1 MTESIIHVN
10 EQGRVVIPA
19 YMRQHLGL
27 VSGSKL
33 VVRLEE
39 DRLVLEK
46 PEDVFKRLRA
56 TFNSP
61 SSLVEELLSDRRDE
75 ATHD

>member
-10 EQGRVVIPA
+10 EQGRVVIPVHF
-19 YMRQHLGL
+19 RQQLGL
-27 VSGSKL
+27 MAGSKL
-33 VVRLEE
+33 VVRIEE

-56 TFNSP
+56 TFNTP
-61 SSLVEELLSDRRDE
+61 DSLVEELLSDRRTE
-75 ATHD
+75 AIHD

>member
-1 MTESIIHVN
+1 MTESIIYVN

-19 YMRQHLGL
+19 RLRQQLGL
-27 VSGSKL
+27 VAGSKL
-33 VVRLEE
+33 VVRIEE

-56 TFNSP
+56 TFNTP
-61 SSLVEELLSDRRDE
+61 DSLVEELLSDLR
-75 ATHD
+75 AQAIYN